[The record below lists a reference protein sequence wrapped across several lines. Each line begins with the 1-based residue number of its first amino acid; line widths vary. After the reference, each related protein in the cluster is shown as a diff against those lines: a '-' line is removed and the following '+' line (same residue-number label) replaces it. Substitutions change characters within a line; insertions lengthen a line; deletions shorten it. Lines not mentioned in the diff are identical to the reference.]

1 MKILEGKRLNVI
13 TAVIMSVLIVGV
25 IAVCFAPSKAIHISG
40 NNTYEPYY
48 NGNRDGNKVALTFN
62 VYEGA
67 SVVEKILTVLKDK
80 SAKATFF
87 VGGCWADEN
96 IDLVKKIISLGHEI
110 GSHGYYHKDHKILS
124 ESENLAEMQMLHT
137 LIERETGYKVTL
149 FAPPSGSF
157 SVTTLKVAENL
168 GYKTIMWSKDTIDW
182 RDKSSKTVYNR
193 ATRNVCGGDI
203 ILMHPKEHTLNAL
216 YDILEYY
223 QKNGLVCATVSEC
236 LRKNG

>member
-1 MKILEGKRLNVI
+1 MKILDRKRLNVI
-13 TAVIMSVLIVGV
+13 TAVIISILVIGV
-25 IAVCFAPSKAIHISG
+25 VAVCFAPSKIVHISG
-40 NNTYEPYY
+40 SNTYEPYY
-48 NGNRDGNKVALTFN
+48 NGKRDTNKVALTFN
-62 VYEGA
+62 VYEG
-67 SVVEKILTVLKDK
+67 SQIVESILNVLKDNN
-80 SAKATFF
+80 AKATFF

-96 IDLVKKIISLGHEI
+96 IELIKKIISFGHEI
-110 GSHGYYHKDHKILS
+110 GSHGYYHKDHKLLS

-137 LIERETGYKVTL
+137 LIEREIGYKITL

-193 ATRNVCGGDI
+193 ATRKVCGGDI

-216 YDILEYY
+216 NDILEYY
-223 QKNGLVCATVSEC
+223 QNNGLVCVTVSEC
-236 LRKNG
+236 LG